1 LDVGPE
7 DQSCWYYHQYLIANM
22 TDPPSAVTIAPNLDT
37 PRKLDILRQEV
48 DNIRELLEDYDEE
61 DIKLAY
67 EALIDYTLVAARL
80 QDRAPTPAETEDMRG
95 WLGRLRALDPM
106 RKGRWDDFE
115 REHLA

>member
-1 LDVGPE
+1 
-7 DQSCWYYHQYLIANM
+7 M
-22 TDPPSAVTIAPNLDT
+22 TDPPSPATIAPDLPPAKQLDM
-37 PRKLDILRQEV
+37 LRREV

-80 QDRAPTPAETEDMRG
+80 QGRDPSPAETDDLRA
-95 WLGRLRALDPM
+95 WLARLRALDPM

-115 REHLA
+115 REHRLA

>member
-1 LDVGPE
+1 
-7 DQSCWYYHQYLIANM
+7 M
-22 TDPPSAVTIAPNLDT
+22 TDPPSAATIAPNLDT

-80 QDRAPTPAETEDMRG
+80 QDRAPTSAETEDMRG